1 MKIALLYVG
10 DGQENEQAILHNVSG
25 SAAYDA
31 FVNSLGWEVDIA
43 THDGYLGGLE
53 RSLIN
58 GTKATYYCTSTL
70 EMIFHDVTKMPS
82 DANDSKQVK
91 KKRHIGND
99 HVHIIWNEHQR
110 DYRIGTIGGDFG
122 NAQIIVTPLRNGMY
136 AIQIYRDTKVPLF
149 GPLLDGMVVSQ
160 AVLGQLIRET
170 AINAFRATVHTTN
183 QAMFKHAYSQRA
195 ADIHTITQR
204 HKASK
209 WLVFLAPPQRN
220 ITQLT
225 FSFLSQRSFENFMT
239 KIFMPSEDVS

>member
-170 AINAFRATVHTTN
+170 AINAFRATVHTTT